1 MPMKI
6 YYICFL
12 RLSTRIAGYFGM
24 VQFSVYTYDE
34 LFATINNPV
43 LLSDSQYEMPR

>member
-12 RLSTRIAGYFGM
+12 RLSARIAGYFGM